1 MTKQFEVIFLGRDR
15 ANVTI
20 EFDGDRTSS
29 PIQSLVFKAS
39 GCSAFLSGLEGFRVQ
54 VMALAAPARV
64 LEGSADFDRLIP
76 TGPDHVSILIREI
89 VLRARDQFEL
99 PYRDAELCHCRAVP
113 TAVVD
118 RAIVSGCHSVESVA
132 KMTSAGTSCGTCKP
146 DTESLIAYRTK
157 NLES

>member
-15 ANVTI
+15 AEVTI

-29 PIQSLVFKAS
+29 PIRSLAFRAS
-39 GCSAFLSGLEGFRVQ
+39 GCSLFLSSLESFRTQ
-54 VMALAAPARV
+54 VMALDPKLRV
-64 LEGSADFDRLIP
+64 LEGSVDFDGLIP
-76 TGPDHVSILIREI
+76 AGQDHVSILIREI

-99 PYRDAELCHCRAVP
+99 PYSDVELCHCRAVP

-118 RAIVSGCHSVESVA
+118 RAIISGCHSVESVA

-157 NLES
+157 NLS